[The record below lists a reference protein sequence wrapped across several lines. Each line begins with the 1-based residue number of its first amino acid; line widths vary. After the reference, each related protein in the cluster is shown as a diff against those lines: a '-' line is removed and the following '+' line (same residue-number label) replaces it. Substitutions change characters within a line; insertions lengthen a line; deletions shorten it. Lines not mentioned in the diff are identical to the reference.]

1 DVHPTAVFAFSF
13 VGTEPLKEAL
23 QRIAASVLERGIEG
37 PGPFQAG
44 RDLLLARP
52 PRLSQGSLQALPGE
66 STVERARGLGLALNH
81 AVLPIQGPPGAG
93 KTYVGARMICEL
105 VKAGKRVGVTALSH
119 KAIRNLLDEVV
130 RAAPE
135 FGVDVSRILQKPGK
149 KSDPKPSFREVLSNG
164 AVDTAVRKDTADVI
178 AGTAWLWAR
187 AAMVEAVD

>member
-1 DVHPTAVFAFSF
+1 DTPVDRYRFPPQEVEIRDGAKLRLLDDGELGTVEDLDREARTVDIQKRAATADVHPTAVFAFSF

-81 AVLPIQGPPGAG
+81 TVLPIQGPPGAG

-105 VKAGKRVGVTALSH
+105 VKAGKRVGVT
-119 KAIRNLLDEVV
+119 
-130 RAAPE
+130 
-135 FGVDVSRILQKPGK
+135 
-149 KSDPKPSFREVLSNG
+149 
-164 AVDTAVRKDTADVI
+164 
-178 AGTAWLWAR
+178 
-187 AAMVEAVD
+187 